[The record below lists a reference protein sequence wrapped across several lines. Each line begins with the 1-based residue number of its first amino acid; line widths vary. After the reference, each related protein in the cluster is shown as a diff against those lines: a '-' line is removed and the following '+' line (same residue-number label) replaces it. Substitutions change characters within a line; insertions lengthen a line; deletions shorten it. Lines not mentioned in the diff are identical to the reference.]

1 MLIQCTWYPHS
12 GATHSLTK
20 GEILR
25 SALTTSQYMKLSE
38 YKDLPLP
45 PEVLDLMPQPKQ
57 LHLITQPRI
66 GDFLARQNRITK
78 AILGTEIAFFVRY
91 LKYYTTHKTNME
103 RYDAKLLN
111 MWQTTL
117 TYLLHWS
124 LDKVQLN
131 NISTPGVWAT
141 QVEIQAATEVYGVPL
156 YLYTLKPST
165 TSYHWHCYSPRIR
178 SQQYTV
184 ERINHIELAH
194 PQQVHFEV
202 VLDATTLPHPSEID
216 RHTTVHP
223 TVL

>member
-25 SALTTSQYMKLSE
+25 SALTTSQYMKLC
-38 YKDLPLP
+38 DLPLP
-45 PEVLDLMPQPKQ
+45 PEVLDLIPQPKQ
-57 LHLITQPRI
+57 LHIITQPKI
-66 GDFLARQNRITK
+66 GDFLARQNRIK
-78 AILGTEIAFFVRY
+78 AILGDGNCFFRALSQVLYDSQDQHGKIRCKIVEY
-91 LKYYTTHKTNME
+91 VADNPNIFAPLVTGQSSVEQHLVNM
-103 RYDAKLLN
+103 
-111 MWQTTL
+111 
-117 TYLLHWS
+117 
-124 LDKVQLN
+124 
-131 NISTPGVWAT
+131 STPGVWAT

-156 YLYTLKPST
+156 YLKPST

-202 VLDATTLPHPSEID
+202 VLDATTNKPCHTPPKLTGT
-216 RHTTVHP
+216 TTVHP